1 MVSYRMKLPQS
12 LAKAAVLPLAIALG
26 AGAVFAQPA
35 ALTDAR
41 QWPPVIRAVF
51 DCRAIADGVQ
61 RLACYDAAVAKL
73 DVATTKGDLVV
84 VDKEQ
89 VRTLKRQAFG
99 FSLPSLSLFS
109 SKGAPKEDVDTQ
121 VELTLASAATPPD
134 GHTLFTFDNGSTWR
148 QVNLAEYRLPQK
160 PGTKA
165 VISRGLAGSFFMS
178 LDGKPGV
185 RVQRQR

>member
-1 MVSYRMKLPQS
+1 MKLPQS
-12 LAKAAVLPLAIALG
+12 LAKAAVLLLAIALG

-41 QWPPVIRAVF
+41 QWPAVIRAVL
-51 DCRAIADGVQ
+51 DCRAIADGAQ
-61 RLACYDAAVAKL
+61 RLACYDAAVGRL
-73 DVATTKGDLVV
+73 DVATAKGELVV

-89 VRTLKRQAFG
+89 VRSLKRQAFG

-109 SKGAPKEDVDTQ
+109 SKGAPKDDVDTH
-121 VELTLASAATPPD
+121 VELILASVSTPGD
-134 GHTLFTFDNGSTWR
+134 GHPLFTFDDGSTWR
-148 QVNLAEYRLPQK
+148 QVNLAEYRPPQK

-178 LDGKPGV
+178 LDGKPGL